1 MRHAGIILSGA
12 IALGLVPGIASA
24 CHATFNET
32 WTSGG
37 SATWSGAGN
46 DCVLEATVSSSTPA
60 AATVHYRRARPDAP
74 LRLSFRVDPPVPTWN
89 SNTSFTIARGT
100 ADRVPVGAPIQAA
113 LFGVGLVGNPAGTQV
128 RATLSAACGSEPGGV
143 CAIAVPA
150 PLTFPHLVTI
160 ELQLGAGAA
169 GRLLYWAGE
178 DTSGPPTATIENLD
192 NAAWGGVERVSLGVS
207 DPTDGYISTFN
218 GEPVVF
224 DAISASEPYIF
235 WSDFELG
242 AGHPVAS
249 NASPI
254 PMTSQSVVG
263 TTCGGS
269 DALPVLAS
277 GSTRVAG
284 PKVIHSFTVGA
295 SQMPVFSLTSEVA
308 TTQMFVCEDGVSTTS
323 RCVGAGKPGSP
334 IMVSQP
340 GRYQLV
346 IGDRLGGCGTYV
358 LSVGPLGLGG

>member
-12 IALGLVPGIASA
+12 IALGLAPGIASA

-32 WTSGG
+32 WTFGG
-37 SATWSGAGN
+37 NVAWSGAGN
-46 DCVLEATVSSSTPA
+46 DCVLEATVGSSAPA

-74 LRLSFRVDPPVPTWN
+74 MRLSFRVDPPVPTWN
-89 SNTSFTIARGT
+89 VNTSFTMARGT
-100 ADRVPVGAPIQAA
+100 ADRVPVGSPSQAT
-113 LFGVGLVGNPAGTQV
+113 LFGVGLTGNVMGTQV
-128 RATLSAACGSEPGGV
+128 RATLSAACSSEPGGL
-143 CAIAVPA
+143 CAIAVPT

-207 DPTDGYISTFN
+207 DPSNGYVSTFN

-224 DAISASEPYIF
+224 DAISVSEPYIF

-249 NASPI
+249 NADPLFHLPWGLAS
-254 PMTSQSVVG
+254 G

-269 DALPVLAS
+269 EALPVLAS
-277 GSTRVAG
+277 GSTRAAG
-284 PKVIHSFTVGA
+284 PKAIHSLTIGD
-295 SQMPVFSLTSEVA
+295 SQMQLFTLVSDVSTM
-308 TTQMFVCEDGVSTTS
+308 QMFVCEDGVSTTS
-323 RCVGAGKPGSP
+323 RCVAAGRQGAPFY
-334 IMVSQP
+334 VSQP

-346 IGDRLGGCGTYV
+346 VGDRNNGCGNY
-358 LSVGPLGLGG
+358 SVN